1 MAATVEVFTSTTT
14 WTPPA
19 AMDVTIEA
27 WGKGGIG
34 GEDFGLGGGGGAGA
48 TKVTHTLAVTP
59 AVPLVITF
67 GALDVTITQG
77 GVTKVLAKVGVSA
90 VEDSPGIASSTGCVG
105 DTKELGTS
113 GSSPSGGNGG
123 AGGAAGG
130 TGGGA
135 GGAGGTVGNGAAGTA
150 PGGGSG
156 GAKVNSG
163 GSGGTRGAGK
173 VILTYTPGLSTQK
186 KAFATCIVPFAARM
200 VNRFRR
206 FAR

>member
-1 MAATVEVFTSTTT
+1 MATQEVFTTTTT

-77 GVTKVLAKVGVSA
+77 GVTKVLAKAGVSA
-90 VEDSPGIASSTGCVG
+90 NEDTPGIASSTGCVG
-105 DTKELGTS
+105 TTFELGQN
-113 GSSPSGGNGG
+113 GSAPSGGNGG
-123 AGGAAGG
+123 RGGNAGG

-135 GGAGGTVGNGAAGTA
+135 GGAGGTISNGSAGTA

-156 GAKVNSG
+156 GAKVGSG
-163 GSGGTRGAGK
+163 GSPGARGAGK
-173 VILTYTPGLSTQK
+173 VILTYTIPAGGGPVTPLRQSRN
-186 KAFATCIVPFAARM
+186 KAVT
-200 VNRFRR
+200 RF
-206 FAR
+206 

>member
-1 MAATVEVFTSTTT
+1 MN
-14 WTPPA
+14 
-19 AMDVTIEA
+19 VTIEA

-34 GEDFGLGGGGGAGA
+34 GEDAGLGGGGGAGA

-67 GALDVTITQG
+67 GSLDVTITQG

-90 VEDSPGIASSTGCVG
+90 SEDTPGIASSTGCVG
-105 DTKELGTS
+105 DTKELGQN
-113 GSSPSGGNGG
+113 GSAPSGGNGG

-135 GGAGGTVGNGAAGTA
+135 GGAGGTVGNGSAGTA

-156 GAKVNSG
+156 GGKPG
-163 GSGGTRGAGK
+163 TEGSGGARGAGK
-173 VILTYTPGLSTQK
+173 VILTYTIPPTGFPPGFGFGSLLG
-186 KAFATCIVPFAARM
+186 VGE
-200 VNRFRR
+200 
-206 FAR
+206 